1 MAVKLS
7 LAILVLLV
15 SVVPALAQTPPPPP
29 PGTVLT
35 NPDTPRPRQPVNP
48 SGVPPLPTIIPPSIL
63 MPGSGR

>member
-1 MAVKLS
+1 MAVRLS

-15 SVVPALAQTPPPPP
+15 LVVPALAQTPPPS
-29 PGTVLT
+29 PGGALA
-35 NPDTPRPRQPVNP
+35 NPEAPRPTQPVNP